1 MSEIQ
6 GVIETGVIL
15 SYEVKET
22 SARRQGLRGINASAM
37 EAK

>member
-15 SYEVKET
+15 SYEVKEI
-22 SARRQGLRGINASAM
+22 SAGRQGLRRINASAM